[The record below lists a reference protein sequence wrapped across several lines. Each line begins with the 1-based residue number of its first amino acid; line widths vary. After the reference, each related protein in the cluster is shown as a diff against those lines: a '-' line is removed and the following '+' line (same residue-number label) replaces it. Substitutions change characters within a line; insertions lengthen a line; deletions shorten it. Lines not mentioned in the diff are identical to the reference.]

1 MDTARYSFHPADAL
15 GLVVDLIQRDAAA
28 RRFDAW
34 GTSTVVDDN
43 IGAPLIDQALF
54 TTLHETAAI
63 DAAFPIG
70 NAGVIHMYGYWFST
84 VSTPYGLKRD
94 RWQEPDLA
102 EAFGLAPNAFHL
114 DAETRTTPLERLTD
128 VVLPLLLDPPGDAA
142 VVDATL
148 GARYGNRL
156 SRVILIHAPHTRIP
170 ALIYGIA
177 PAGNASDAARLK
189 LLTVFPVQGDYA
201 PMLKDFAHNPRPR
214 WNAVG

>member
-1 MDTARYSFHPADAL
+1 MGTSQDSFHPADAL
-15 GLVVDLIQRDAAA
+15 GLVVDLIQRDASAG
-28 RRFDAW
+28 RFDAW

-54 TTLHETAAI
+54 TTLHETAGI

-84 VSTPYGLKRD
+84 VSTPYGLKRA
-94 RWQEPDLA
+94 RWQEPNLA

-128 VVLPLLLDPPGDAA
+128 VALPLLLDPPGDAT

-148 GARYGNRL
+148 GARYGHRL
-156 SRVILIHAPHTRIP
+156 SRVVLIHPLGTKVP
-170 ALIYGIA
+170 ALVYGIA
-177 PAGNASDAARLK
+177 PLGNASDAARLK
-189 LLTVFPVQGDYA
+189 LLTAFPVQGDYA
-201 PMLKDFAHNPRPR
+201 PILKDFAHNPRPR

>member
-1 MDTARYSFHPADAL
+1 MDIAHGSFLPANAL
-15 GLVVDLIQRDAAA
+15 ALVVDLIQRDASAG
-28 RRFDAW
+28 RFDAW

-43 IGAPLIDQALF
+43 IGAPLIDHALF
-54 TTLHETAAI
+54 STLHEAAGI

-84 VSTPYGLKRD
+84 VSTPYGLKRA

-128 VVLPLLLDPPGDAA
+128 VALPLLLDPPGDAT

-148 GARYGNRL
+148 DARYDNRL
-156 SRVILIHAPHTRIP
+156 SRVVLIHPAHTRIP
-170 ALIYGIA
+170 TLIYGIA
-177 PAGNASDAARLK
+177 PLGNASDAARLK
-189 LLTVFPVQGDYA
+189 LLTAFPVQGDYA
-201 PMLKDFAHNPRPR
+201 PILKEFAHSPRPR